1 MSFGEGL
8 DYKGRNALFIYTRCN
23 AGFPGLSSQ
32 APEASDENQLSQLG
46 FGPYRLAEPD
56 INISFP
62 GFAGLCVFPSSDDKL
77 RWFPVTSGIF
87 LQTGEVN
94 LSDEPGPQLIFLC

>member
-62 GFAGLCVFPSSDDKL
+62 GFAGLCVFPSNDDKL
-77 RWFPVTSGIF
+77 IALVSCHQW
-87 LQTGEVN
+87 N
-94 LSDEPGPQLIFLC
+94 LSADWGGQSF